1 MKVFKTYF
9 QKSKVFLYPLLGIAK
24 GARYIPEET
33 YMSWAGHSAHNIEYD
48 FDDAKLFCVY
58 KYKQTDAYLK
68 FEAKKLLKNKKF
80 YDYQKLED
88 DKHLY
93 IFDLSNYP
101 QTWVAVREG
110 LYSKIHEREKE
121 TILSFFGEVGVV
133 AETMESYMY
142 PEEYHDDYATALDVT
157 LECIQTVH
165 EVCDAP
171 NLDKETLRKNIKQI
185 EFIQK
190 EDVSLPKK

>member
-1 MKVFKTYF
+1 M
-9 QKSKVFLYPLLGIAK
+9 
-24 GARYIPEET
+24 
-33 YMSWAGHSAHNIEYD
+33 
-48 FDDAKLFCVY
+48 
-58 KYKQTDAYLK
+58 
-68 FEAKKLLKNKKF
+68 
-80 YDYQKLED
+80 
-88 DKHLY
+88 Y